1 MSLHIAWKV
10 STGVLDGVQSVL
22 SVIDRS
28 PRATASLEYLNKLE
42 LVQLELKRRSGGG
55 SDPSGV
61 VIVVVVDD
69 DVRRDG
75 QCATGVQ
82 LHPVALRPVQGR
94 TEIAPIERLQNGIE
108 LLQCKDTRLKVS
120 TKISWTI
127 ESKSSPKV

>member
-1 MSLHIAWKV
+1 MSLHISWKV

-28 PRATASLEYLNKLE
+28 PPTAALEYLDKLE

-82 LHPVALRPVQGR
+82 LHPVALRPIEGR

-108 LLQCKDTRLKVS
+108 LLYCKRHYV
-120 TKISWTI
+120 
-127 ESKSSPKV
+127 ESIYY

>member
-10 STGVLDGVQSVL
+10 STGVLDGVQPVL

-28 PRATASLEYLNKLE
+28 PPAATVSLEYLDKLE
-42 LVQLELKRRSGGG
+42 LVQLELKRRGGGG
-55 SDPSGV
+55 SDPSGI

-69 DVRRDG
+69 DVRGDG

-127 ESKSSPKV
+127 VQTVV